1 RGEAT
6 GVLTWIV
13 EGCLEWQRAGQKTN
27 PPAAVVEATRA
38 YKDGEDDLGAFL
50 EERTAR
56 GDNPLEGKTLYQS
69 YTAWCDATGSTSL
82 TVPVPPSTSYTVGGT
97 PASAWRCRKNASG
110 HRPVPEVS
118 GSRSSRL
125 GRTAA

>member
-1 RGEAT
+1 MGEPEEEAT
-6 GVLTWIV
+6 CEEEARQGRDLASRGKGSSDGGRPRSSSESDSAPLHAIA
-13 EGCLEWQRAGQKTN
+13 EGGGGRAC
-27 PPAAVVEATRA
+27 V
-38 YKDGEDDLGAFL
+38 GA
-50 EERTAR
+50 
-56 GDNPLEGKTLYQS
+56 
-69 YTAWCDATGSTSL
+69 W
-82 TVPVPPSTSYTVGGT
+82 VPVPPSTSFTVGGT